1 MDNNPWAH
9 IGDAAKPAA
18 VSFLPIVA
26 DDEDEELQKALALSM
41 HTKNSGTTTT
51 AAAIA
56 APTASC
62 ISSSNEFNAAMK
74 DAPPITTSTT
84 KHDLKWPTESTH
96 SISVEKTDNFNCAPF
111 HKLMWDDH
119 ITTLNDKE
127 RWIYECITTSCTDNT
142 TTKDEKE
149 ENGDVAMKSQET
161 SNNNTSS
168 TTTDL
173 LESFTSRQ
181 NWGLTQRHGG
191 PCGILAAIQ
200 AEMIRVLLWGNKR
213 RPSDGTT
220 AICSEGSRRRTLDYP
235 YSPTNLEA
243 QWDVHY
249 TPPTISEVD
258 EAMAMAIAMI
268 LARAS
273 IIPAASSEKR
283 SESCTVRLVLPNS
296 SDGIHCNAQPD
307 PSADRTTT
315 INASE
320 EDTNVQ
326 SPWIE
331 EMLTSSSNSA
341 SSSSKQSGLSI
352 YSIVAALSSSDKVN
366 DDDDSDSSPET
377 KRPRKKAVSFIND
390 NFVHQHKPIPLTP
403 EQIKITN
410 LANAVSD
417 YLLGLNEKM
426 NDGVN
431 NNSSS
436 SSSSFKP
443 LDYFRCPGGVMFFVM
458 SLVESRGID
467 RIKADMDDP
476 NNTIT
481 SQFGH
486 SSQEL
491 MNLLLTGQA
500 VSNVFDNSMT
510 LSEELTCRGIQYRPA
525 IGYLSQLESLR
536 YCEVGSY
543 YKSPIFP
550 VWIVAS
556 TNHFSVVF
564 GDSNCL
570 QESKSDLLL
579 ERCRRAFKKVEDG
592 ESGFIMKDSLGKV
605 VEELGLMTMLGDNG
619 VQTLAAYVEVPGGGG
634 IVLWDDFWKATS
646 RLMTGSS
653 LQAIMSDK
661 DDDDVK
667 IIGTINRQA
676 TPPPSTMSSDEEL
689 ARKLAAEWG
698 SMPDDDSLPGLEPP
712 EPLASIES
720 STQTKPLSLCPPG
733 VDRDVFDS
741 LPLEMQ
747 REIIMDRERNMATDD
762 TDTQVAIASES
773 GTLSV
778 PFGPAENRSEDTA
791 IDDTLTKSNLS
802 SISPR
807 ADDSL
812 FTDAKKPAAKEPVLL
827 LKDSRAEAPQQK
839 LDFEKHGHTFPLYHY
854 NGLRGGCLTP
864 FRVTRLSA
872 EEAVGASIALSSEGG
887 GDSGGDLQD
896 VVRTKWPSCM
906 FNWLGNQAPYI
917 D

>member
-1 MDNNPWAH
+1 MDNNNNPWAH
-9 IGDAAKPAA
+9 LGNDSKAGAPITSAKA
-18 VSFLPIVA
+18 VSFMPIIVD

-41 HTKNSGTTTT
+41 HTSSSREESS
-51 AAAIA
+51 AAAPAASGASSFSEYNTAIMED
-56 APTASC
+56 APTHLQSNNFASTKHQLLSTTY
-62 ISSSNEFNAAMK
+62 SSSVRKADADFNSA
-74 DAPPITTSTT
+74 
-84 KHDLKWPTESTH
+84 L
-96 SISVEKTDNFNCAPF
+96 F
-111 HKLMWDDH
+111 HKFMWNDT

-127 RWIYECITTSCTDNT
+127 RWIYECVTTSCAVAVDNT
-142 TTKDEKE
+142 EKD
-149 ENGDVAMKSQET
+149 GDVAMKSEENDN
-161 SNNNTSS
+161 SNTESKK
-168 TTTDL
+168 TEL
-173 LESFTSRQ
+173 LEAFTSQQ

-200 AEMIRVLLWGNKR
+200 AEMIRVLLWGRTKQPSSNSDSIR
-213 RPSDGTT
+213 MSDGGGGRSLEYPFSPAT
-220 AICSEGSRRRTLDYP
+220 SENHLTS
-235 YSPTNLEA
+235 
-243 QWDVHY
+243 
-249 TPPTISEVD
+249 PPTDSEVE

-283 SESCTVRLVLPNS
+283 SASCTVRLVVPDTTNGS
-296 SDGIHCNAQPD
+296 HIAQPTASATAAASTVGGGDANAQ
-307 PSADRTTT
+307 
-315 INASE
+315 
-320 EDTNVQ
+320 Q
-326 SPWIE
+326 STWIE
-331 EMLTSSSNSA
+331 EMLTSSSS
-341 SSSSKQSGLSI
+341 SSSSKLSGLSI
-352 YSIVAALSSSDKVN
+352 YSIVATSSSSGKV

-377 KRPRKKAVSFIND
+377 KRPRKKEVSFVD
-390 NFVHQHKPIPLTP
+390 DSLVQQYKPVALTP

-410 LANAVSD
+410 LANAVAD
-417 YLLGLNEKM
+417 YLLGVNKCTI
-426 NDGVN
+426 DGEN
-431 NNSSS
+431 NNSNSTS
-436 SSSSFKP
+436 KP
-443 LDYFRCPGGVMFFVM
+443 LDFFRCPGGVMLFVM

-476 NNTIT
+476 NTTIT

-543 YKSPIFP
+543 YKSPLFP

-570 QESKSDLLL
+570 QESQSDLLL

-605 VEELGLMTMLGDNG
+605 LEELDLMTLLGDNG

-661 DDDDVK
+661 DDDEVK
-667 IIGTINRQA
+667 IVGTINRQA

-698 SMPDDDSLPGLEPP
+698 SMPDDDSIPDLKPP
-712 EPLASIES
+712 EPLPPLLDS
-720 STQTKPLSLCPPG
+720 SAQSKPVSLCPPG
-733 VDRDVFDS
+733 IDQDVFDS

-747 REIIMDRERNMATDD
+747 QEIVMDRERNMATDD
-762 TDTQVAIASES
+762 TDTQVATADEA

-778 PFGPAENRSEDTA
+778 TFGPAEKPSSESTTLDS
-791 IDDTLTKSNLS
+791 TLTKSHLS
-802 SISPR
+802 NGE
-807 ADDSL
+807 
-812 FTDAKKPAAKEPVLL
+812 KELAML
-827 LKDSRAEAPQQK
+827 LKDSPAVMLLKDSPAQTQSQQK
-839 LDFEKHGHTFPLYHY
+839 PDFEKHGHTFPLYHY

-872 EEAVGASIALSSEGG
+872 EEAVGASIALSSKGA